1 MTDAVAAPA
10 EVVGERSLLKRKQA
24 GASPSEVSKLKEK
37 ERRKPPER
45 KKDDVG
51 VLREKLATAPSS
63 QPRAP
68 VPRPAPLRPA
78 PANRCRIVWWRGYV
92 KSEFQAQLPSAD
104 GRAAVVATSPAFR
117 WSRGEAPP
125 ADLPEAAEAH
135 AALRKEL
142 EADGW
147 VAAREGAEWYAI
159 EFDRKGG
166 G

>member
-1 MTDAVAAPA
+1 MTDAVAVPA
-10 EVVGERSLLKRKQA
+10 EVAGERSLLKRKQA

-45 KKDDVG
+45 KDDVG
-51 VLREKLATAPSS
+51 VLREKLATARSS
-63 QPRAP
+63 QRRAP
-68 VPRPAPLRPA
+68 VPRPAPLRPV
-78 PANRCRIVWWRGYV
+78 PPNRCRIVWWRGYV
-92 KSEFQAQLPSAD
+92 KSEFQAQLASAD

-117 WSRGEAPP
+117 WSKGEAPP
-125 ADLPEAAEAH
+125 ADLPAAAEAH
-135 AALRKEL
+135 AALRREL
-142 EADGW
+142 ETDGW